1 MANIEKLDSLQMS
14 KIKGGEWVEIRKADG
29 TIELVGFLNPLKLR

>member
-1 MANIEKLDSLQMS
+1 MMANIEKLDSLQMS

-29 TIELVGFLNPLKLR
+29 TIELVWVP